1 MEHQEKQTITIDEKS
16 YVVEDLPEGA
26 KYCLA
31 QIQDLQQQGQAARAR
46 VDQLSMAEQGF
57 VNALKEEIA
66 KAEEEPQ
73 EAELVN

>member
-1 MEHQEKQTITIDEKS
+1 MESQEQQTITIDEKS
-16 YVVEDLPEGA
+16 YVVDDLPEGA

-46 VDQLSMAEQGF
+46 VDQLGMAEQGF
-57 VNALKEEIA
+57 IAAMKEEIT
-66 KAEEEPQ
+66 KAEAPE

>member
-57 VNALKEEIA
+57 VNALKEEIT
-66 KAEEEPQ
+66 KAEAPE
-73 EAELVN
+73 EAELVK

>member
-16 YVVEDLPEGA
+16 YIVEDLPEGA

-57 VNALKEEIA
+57 VNALKEEIT
-66 KAEEEPQ
+66 KAEASE
-73 EAELVN
+73 EAELVK